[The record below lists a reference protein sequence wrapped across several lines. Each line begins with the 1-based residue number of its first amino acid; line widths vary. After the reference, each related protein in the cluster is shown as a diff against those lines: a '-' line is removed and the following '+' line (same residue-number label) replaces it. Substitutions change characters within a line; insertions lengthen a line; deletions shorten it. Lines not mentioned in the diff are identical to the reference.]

1 MFPLAWSLWEFHS
14 SPVGEISGANKSTV
28 HVCSCRSMYHVA
40 AVHAV
45 NGVHKNLKKNIAYM
59 CNCRSSEIW
68 RNKYLWYTL
77 MCIFI
82 NLWGAFKVYYHC
94 STVISFYGGRG
105 ISFYRALL
113 YQDRWFDGMK
123 EHWVRDPGLPNLRMV
138 SWNLKT
144 LSFGGDWTPH
154 SFSDNITGCMGKLKW
169 IFNKRKPLTCFEVN
183 WWLYSPSSSSY
194 VRAWKQSIGWRC
206 FCSEVLG

>member
-1 MFPLAWSLWEFHS
+1 
-14 SPVGEISGANKSTV
+14 
-28 HVCSCRSMYHVA
+28 MYHVA

-45 NGVHKNLKKNIAYM
+45 NFILNGVHKNLKKNIAYM

-68 RNKYLWYTL
+68 RDKYLWYTL

-144 LSFGGDWTPH
+144 LSFGGDWTTPLILWQYH
-154 SFSDNITGCMGKLKW
+154 W
-169 IFNKRKPLTCFEVN
+169 ILWGSWSESLTKEKTIDMFWGLPGDCTTPFI
-183 WWLYSPSSSSY
+183 LLLTY
-194 VRAWKQSIGWRC
+194 GH
-206 FCSEVLG
+206 